1 MQQQIPPR
9 THRSPRR
16 IIKGAIALVIIA
28 AAMVFLVYAPI
39 FTFQR
44 ISLDG
49 ASYLKDDDI
58 IKIAAIHRGEPL
70 FALKTDEVAYRL
82 RQDLRIEDA
91 QVRRVLPDTLAIHIT
106 ERRPLATVVTDY
118 GYADLDRTGKVLAVH
133 KSLAQM
139 QIPLI
144 TGLNLHE
151 KYVGDDVSDET
162 AQDILQFLGE
172 IPNDALAQISEVAL
186 LRPDYVVAY
195 TTGSVQIRLGSF
207 ERIDEKARLTQGFI
221 EDQKSTPYPVEYVDF
236 SYETPF
242 IKLKVEP
249 KAPTETDEITE

>member
-1 MQQQIPPR
+1 MQTQIPPR
-9 THRSPRR
+9 RRSPRR
-16 IIKGAIALVIIA
+16 IIKGALALAVVLL
-28 AAMVFLVYAPI
+28 AMVFLVYAPI

-44 ISLDG
+44 VALDG

-58 IKIAAIHRGEPL
+58 VKIADIRRGEPL

-91 QVRRVLPDTLAIHIT
+91 QVRRVLPDTLAIHVT
-106 ERRPLATVVTDY
+106 ERRPLATALTDY

-133 KSLAQM
+133 KGLGAM

-151 KYVGDDVSDET
+151 KYVGDDVADET
-162 AQDILQFLGE
+162 AKNILAFLGE
-172 IPNDALAQISEVAL
+172 LPGDALTQVSEVAL

-195 TTGSVQIRLGSF
+195 TTGAVQIRLGSF
-207 ERIDEKARLTQGFI
+207 ERLEEKAKLTKGFLD
-221 EDQKSTPYPVEYVDF
+221 DQASNPYPVEYVDF

-242 IKLKVEP
+242 IKLKVQP
-249 KAPTETDEITE
+249 KAPQDTGEVTE